1 MVGALR
7 LGWAARAAD
16 APSAAL
22 GPRLGV
28 AGRGTRTLGTGTP
41 GNFSPCTWRQRRCA
55 HQLKQCL
62 ARFNGGGVT
71 SASESDKSSA
81 CDESSSCD
89 ECEQSDVSVYSD
101 NSACVG
107 GWGIEDRSAGTGLDG
122 QLPPCPVTA
131 DWSTDEVSSMVSV
144 LSRLERRATWCRVK
158 SSAPDPPMPLLR
170 STRARSVPAVRA
182 RARLHSARARASPS
196 AALSRRT
203 RQRAARWVRIPA
215 QVTRTCP
222 ECAVPCQTREYH
234 RQCSPR
240 QR

>member
-7 LGWAARAAD
+7 LGWAGRAAD

-41 GNFSPCTWRQRRCA
+41 GNLSPCTWRQRRCA

-71 SASESDKSSA
+71 SDSESDKSSA

-89 ECEQSDVSVYSD
+89 ECEQSDVYVYSD

-158 SSAPDPPMPLLR
+158 SSAPEPPRVFTVPGEQLRPGSSARCCRVASHCLRGPPLL
-170 STRARSVPAVRA
+170 
-182 RARLHSARARASPS
+182 
-196 AALSRRT
+196 
-203 RQRAARWVRIPA
+203 
-215 QVTRTCP
+215 
-222 ECAVPCQTREYH
+222 
-234 RQCSPR
+234 
-240 QR
+240 

>member
-7 LGWAARAAD
+7 LGWAGRAAD

-41 GNFSPCTWRQRRCA
+41 GNLSPCTWRQRRCA

-107 GWGIEDRSAGTGLDG
+107 GWGIETGLQG
-122 QLPPCPVTA
+122 RG
-131 DWSTDEVSSMVSV
+131 STDSSRRAQSPRIGAQMRCPAWFPCSRGWRGEQLGAVSSPV
-144 LSRLERRATWCRVK
+144 RPTRPG
-158 SSAPDPPMPLLR
+158 SS
-170 STRARSVPAVRA
+170 
-182 RARLHSARARASPS
+182 
-196 AALSRRT
+196 
-203 RQRAARWVRIPA
+203 Q
-215 QVTRTCP
+215 
-222 ECAVPCQTREYH
+222 CQE
-234 RQCSPR
+234 SN
-240 QR
+240 